1 MLNIDDCD
9 LFDMNEPRQSGAGD
23 NNDLHNDDDFYYDR
37 DSDDEEYEPRRHER
51 VFRDEDDDNDD
62 EDDDEDEDDTE
73 ANKRRHHLHRTQLI
87 MEASSDDNAN
97 VHSVDNMKFTCF
109 DSAPWG
115 TKTSS
120 FGGQSND
127 FGATSFFPEEANF
140 QVNLL
145 DPAVTAVFDPIDPFA
160 TSFGNTVGNNVSSSF
175 GFETSAAFGDF
186 DAVFGSSRSTFTQ
199 PDAGDAEF
207 SVSLEADDINVA
219 SPSKL
224 NEKPDLNDFGS
235 VSTGVWPDKGPAL
248 QTSEL
253 LDEQPIKV
261 NTDGAI
267 NSDSEASKDP
277 AAQIPTVLKK
287 SPLANGSEE
296 PTNDAKL

>member
-37 DSDDEEYEPRRHER
+37 DSDDEEYDPRRHER
-51 VFRDEDDDNDD
+51 VFRDDDDDNDNEDD
-62 EDDDEDEDDTE
+62 EDDEDDTE
-73 ANKRRHHLHRTQLI
+73 ANKRRHHSHRTQLI

-97 VHSVDNMKFTCF
+97 VHSVDNLKFTCF

-115 TKTSS
+115 TKSSS

-127 FGATSFFPEEANF
+127 FGATSFFPDEANF

-145 DPAVTAVFDPIDPFA
+145 APAVTAVFDPIDPFA
-160 TSFGNTVGNNVSSSF
+160 TSFGNNATNNVSSSF
-175 GFETSAAFGDF
+175 GFDTSAAFGDF
-186 DAVFGSSRSTFTQ
+186 DAVFGSSRSTFTH
-199 PDAGDAEF
+199 PVAGDAEF
-207 SVSLEADDINVA
+207 GVSFGADDINVA

-224 NEKPDLNDFGS
+224 NE
-235 VSTGVWPDKGPAL
+235 VSTGVRSDNGPAL
-248 QTSEL
+248 QTREL
-253 LDEQPIKV
+253 KLDEQPIKV

-267 NSDSEASKDP
+267 DAVPEALKEP
-277 AAQIPTVLKK
+277 ATPIPTVLTK
-287 SPLANGSEE
+287 SPLANGSDE
-296 PTNDAKL
+296 PINDAKL